1 MGDSGYQ
8 TVTLVQG
15 DNDANNYVLYL
26 VKQSDKNDETSNI
39 SMEITQDDV
48 DPDDPDTSNI
58 YDFND
63 GEDQSKKSIIVVS
76 MTQKSLPYKLFFF
89 FTYLMIYL
97 ENERRR

>member
-1 MGDSGYQ
+1 M
-8 TVTLVQG
+8 
-15 DNDANNYVLYL
+15 
-26 VKQSDKNDETSNI
+26 KQSDKNDETSNI

-76 MTQKSLPYKLFFF
+76 M
-89 FTYLMIYL
+89 I
-97 ENERRR
+97 